1 MTVARRY
8 SKSGVAM
15 AVADPAN
22 AQWLALNRHAVTF
35 FASLLLL
42 CSVFVAVPWKHMS
55 YGAIDGYEEIAA
67 SQDSA
72 AR

>member
-1 MTVARRY
+1 MSVARRF
-8 SKSGVAM
+8 SKSGVAT
-15 AVADPAN
+15 AIVDPAN
-22 AQWLALNRHAVTF
+22 AEWSALNRHAVTF

-67 SQDSA
+67 AQDSA